1 MSAPNAGGPTYN
13 SAMRPLQP
21 AAAIAALLALSP
33 ALGAQPR
40 TPAPTPG
47 AAAIVRG
54 ADAHYRLGTRLYG
67 EQAYAA
73 AAAEFRAALAENA
86 APELNYNL
94 GMSLEAAGDL
104 SGARDA
110 FEAYNCAVPAAPNR
124 DAVRERILALQERI
138 AAARVTA
145 PAATSSAS
153 GHAPSS
159 PAASTVATGHA
170 STEVDPLAAPRVEH
184 RGAPMPPAPAWV
196 LMGTGAAVLI
206 TSGVLAALSQGALA
220 DCSVQGDTA
229 RCPTQDALDRARQA
243 PGLTLAANVSLG
255 VGIASL
261 AGGLAWWALAPR
273 RTVTVGVSPSGVV
286 LAGRW

>member
-1 MSAPNAGGPTYN
+1 MDFAGVAYNPAMGRPVSSAVVLATLLAVP
-13 SAMRPLQP
+13 S
-21 AAAIAALLALSP
+21 ALLA
-33 ALGAQPR
+33 QPR
-40 TPAPTPG
+40 APAPTPG
-47 AAAIVRG
+47 AAALVRG

-104 SGARDA
+104 SAARDA
-110 FEAYNCAVPAAPNR
+110 FEAYNRAVPAAPNR
-124 DAVRERILALQERI
+124 DAVRERILTLQERI

-145 PAATSSAS
+145 PAPATSSAA
-153 GHAPSS
+153 GRTPIS
-159 PAASTVATGHA
+159 PAAPTVATGRS
-170 STEVDPLAAPRVEH
+170 STVVDPVALPPVEH

-273 RTVTVGVSPSGVV
+273 RSVTVGVSPSGVV